1 MLKRDILRDL
11 REINAALLATCS
23 GLRDPNR
30 LRVAAGDFIIE
41 YLEEALPPDP
51 PEDEE
56 ETKDA

>member
-1 MLKRDILRDL
+1 MLKRELLKDL

-30 LRVAAGDFIIE
+30 VRVSAGDFIIE
-41 YLEEALPPDP
+41 YLEEVLPPDP

-56 ETKDA
+56 EL